1 MSAFL
6 DSVNLEVD
14 LDRSQGWRE
23 GVSILTISNQ
33 YHPRITPIVGF
44 LEMPSIAPRPSLLSL
59 RKTLPPIFNLPSTS
73 TGNNVPKS
81 LHKTRRTWITN
92 THRIDQPVRVLE
104 CAHTDK
110 YGRGVLKGI
119 KMRARDVKSF
129 DKAGGVEGALVGLF
143 HVADIGSDAMVY
155 LPSSPINYPDRQLS
169 QSPNNF
175 TPFGKQLRAD
185 LFTRLHGL
193 RDPSAPSANS
203 VFSLGMGTRR

>member
-1 MSAFL
+1 
-6 DSVNLEVD
+6 
-14 LDRSQGWRE
+14 
-23 GVSILTISNQ
+23 
-33 YHPRITPIVGF
+33 
-44 LEMPSIAPRPSLLSL
+44 MPSIAPRPSLLSL
-59 RKTLPPIFNLPSTS
+59 RKTLPPILNLPSTS

-104 CAHTDK
+104 CAHRDK

-129 DKAGGVEGALVGLF
+129 DKAGGVEGAL
-143 HVADIGSDAMVY
+143 
-155 LPSSPINYPDRQLS
+155 LS

-193 RDPSAPSANS
+193 RDPSAPSTNS